1 MYDISVN
8 INKES
13 VTVAIRETG
22 KVSRSKGGSLFA
34 IWENF
39 TLYIAIKNTKN
50 TKVSNSKN
58 QVDAKMIVQEKS
70 KVEWPFVALLIIF
83 VMMTCIGRVIKL

>member
-8 INKES
+8 INMES

-50 TKVSNSKN
+50 TKVSNSILERKI
-58 QVDAKMIVQEKS
+58 KICSHYLFS
-70 KVEWPFVALLIIF
+70 KYFSVSVLYFLP
-83 VMMTCIGRVIKL
+83 IGMEP

>member
-1 MYDISVN
+1 MTDEN
-8 INKES
+8 RES
-13 VTVAIRETG
+13 MKKAVESTGGQFFMEEESGTFDQIVTAIE
-22 KVSRSKGGSLFA
+22 KS
-34 IWENF
+34 
-39 TLYIAIKNTKN
+39 
-50 TKVSNSKN
+50 SKN